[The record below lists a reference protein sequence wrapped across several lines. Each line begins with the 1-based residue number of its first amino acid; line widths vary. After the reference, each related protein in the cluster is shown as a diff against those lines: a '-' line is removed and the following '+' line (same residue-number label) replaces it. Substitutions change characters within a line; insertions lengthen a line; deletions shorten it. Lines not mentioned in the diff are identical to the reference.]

1 MLRTRGSWAAVLV
14 TAAASCGA
22 LAGAAPAA
30 DAGPSART
38 VAVTLSE
45 WKLVASAT
53 SVPSGRVT
61 FRVANA
67 GHLGHEFVVLRSE
80 RHHHA
85 LPTAG
90 GRAKEAGRLG
100 KLPRLQAGETR
111 TLTLRLRPGK
121 YVLLCNLL
129 GHYRAGQYSAL
140 RVR

>member
-1 MLRTRGSWAAVLV
+1 MLRSRGSWAVIVA

-38 VAVTLSE
+38 IAVTLSE
-45 WKLVASAT
+45 WKLVASAK
-53 SVPSGRVT
+53 SVPAGRVT

-80 RHHHA
+80 RHHHT
-85 LPTAG
+85 LPTAA
-90 GRAKEAGRLG
+90 GRAKEVGRIG
-100 KLPRLQAGETR
+100 KLPQMRAGATR
-111 TLTLRLRPGK
+111 TLTLKLRPGK

-129 GHYRAGQYSAL
+129 GHYKAGQYSAL
-140 RVR
+140 RAR